1 MEYLIHEE
9 NKQQFIY
16 GNINKSNPSL
26 RELPRL
32 PLFNRLFSGYCGK
45 IVAENKRVENLSMIM

>member
-16 GNINKSNPSL
+16 GNINKSKSL
-26 RELPRL
+26 PPRVA
-32 PLFNRLFSGYCGK
+32 K
-45 IVAENKRVENLSMIM
+45 IASV